1 MREKGH
7 QDEQHYEFGECE
19 GDLEVDENLPVG
31 HLSLAEKGSDGKQ
44 REEG

>member
-7 QDEQHYEFGECE
+7 QDEQHTEIGAGE
-19 GDLEVDENLPVG
+19 GGPVVDADLQVG

-44 REEG
+44 R